1 MSENPNSRAKSE
13 TGELKIR
20 IKGIHKDIWI
30 DCPQSRK
37 ALRSIV
43 AVIEVPE
50 RTTAPCILISGP
62 GGMGKTTIVNQLR
75 KKNRSLGS
83 PFVFLSLAENPSN
96 LKFKQLIL
104 EALGLSIRLELGKS
118 ILNKDVAAFIQAQ
131 GIVAIVI
138 DEFHELLL
146 VPKNEQLKNLSLLKA
161 LTGAPFYLSIIGLGT
176 KSARNALTYDEQL
189 ARRFH
194 IQELLPWSM
203 DDDFRS
209 FLATL
214 EKHVALKHESHLH
227 QEDFVRLIHYHSD
240 GTMDNVVKIV
250 KAAAIYAITT
260 GQERITKDLIEKAVV
275 DPWGY

>member
-104 EALGLSIRLELGKS
+104 EAL
-118 ILNKDVAAFIQAQ
+118 VYC
-131 GIVAIVI
+131 
-138 DEFHELLL
+138 
-146 VPKNEQLKNLSLLKA
+146 LKNKCSV
-161 LTGAPFYLSIIGLGT
+161 
-176 KSARNALTYDEQL
+176 KS
-189 ARRFH
+189 
-194 IQELLPWSM
+194 SM
-203 DDDFRS
+203 
-209 FLATL
+209 L
-214 EKHVALKHESHLH
+214 
-227 QEDFVRLIHYHSD
+227 
-240 GTMDNVVKIV
+240 
-250 KAAAIYAITT
+250 
-260 GQERITKDLIEKAVV
+260 
-275 DPWGY
+275 